1 MAHDTSETQPR
12 AGQLMGEPATNE
24 VLSLDDLEAAVGV
37 RTGRKHVLSI
47 LVENKPGVLTRIA
60 GLFARRGFNI
70 DTLAVGPTEDERI
83 SRITL
88 TLDGGLHPIDQ
99 VTKQLHKL
107 INVLK
112 IRDLEPEETLAREL
126 ALFKVSVDGPS
137 RTEVMQICEIFRA
150 KIVDVSRRSLVI
162 EVTGTYEKI
171 GAIEQLLRPFGLI
184 EMARTGEIAI
194 ARGRSET

>member
-1 MAHDTSETQPR
+1 
-12 AGQLMGEPATNE
+12 MGEPATKE
-24 VLSLDDLEAAVGV
+24 LLSLDELEAAGNL
-37 RTGRKHVLSI
+37 RTGRKHILSI

-70 DTLAVGPTEDERI
+70 DTLAVGPTDDERF

-88 TLDGGLHPIDQ
+88 TLDGAKHSIDQ

-112 IRDLEPEETLAREL
+112 IRDLEPGETLAREL
-126 ALFKVSVDGPS
+126 ALFKVAADGTA
-137 RTEVMQICEIFRA
+137 RAEVMQICDIFRA
-150 KIVDVSRRSLVI
+150 KVVDVNRRSLVVEI
-162 EVTGTYEKI
+162 TGTCDKLDAFER
-171 GAIEQLLRPFGLI
+171 LVRPFGLV

-194 ARGRSET
+194 ARGRGET